1 MGFSIF
7 LIPCRRKS
15 TIGFSIMGL
24 AVVAS
29 FLHLPFNQDGP
40 YFKRIQFMNKNLVG
54 MIWVSFLIV
63 CIKYELQKLQ
73 IDP

>member
-1 MGFSIF
+1 MG
-7 LIPCRRKS
+7 P
-15 TIGFSIMGL
+15 

-40 YFKRIQFMNKNLVG
+40 YFKRIQFMNILSALPWPTDLKNLVG

-63 CIKYELQKLQ
+63 CIKYELQKIQ

>member
-1 MGFSIF
+1 MG
-7 LIPCRRKS
+7 P
-15 TIGFSIMGL
+15 

-40 YFKRIQFMNKNLVG
+40 YFKRIQFMNILSTLPWPTDLKNLVG
-54 MIWVSFLIV
+54 MIWVYFLIV
-63 CIKYELQKLQ
+63 CIKYELQKIQ

>member
-1 MGFSIF
+1 MG
-7 LIPCRRKS
+7 P
-15 TIGFSIMGL
+15 

-40 YFKRIQFMNKNLVG
+40 YFKRIQFMNIFINPALTYRPQKSS
-54 MIWVSFLIV
+54 WDDFLIV
-63 CIKYELQKLQ
+63 CIKYELQKIQ